1 MDQAVRDQVD
11 IDLGRTF
18 PENAR
23 YATDQGKAMQVDT
36 RLTLG
41 YTTLDYIA

>member
-18 PENAR
+18 PENAQ
-23 YATDQGKAMQVDT
+23 YATDLGSVVQLEIG
-36 RLTLG
+36 LTL
-41 YTTLDYIA
+41 D